1 MSVVTS
7 LQLCSPGLSCLQ
19 LLHMSVFSQ
28 SFSPCGRFLAA
39 GNNYGEIA
47 LFSLSAALSP
57 DATAQSQKPVLTF
70 TAHEGPVFAL
80 LSTDCHLLSAGH
92 GEVSAWSW
100 TELIKKVRLSGTDR
114 DRTSNLCGQRDQTT
128 GEDGSSAGVH
138 SLSLSSTRDSLF
150 VSVLRS
156 SLEIPEINA
165 MTINPRD
172 NSLVVGGGDNNV
184 HVLDL
189 EQGVFKSVLQGHSDY
204 VHCVSVR
211 EREGEILSGG
221 EDGAVRIW
229 DSRTGQT
236 VHCIEV
242 HKYEMCARPQFG
254 KWISCLTTDSD
265 WMLCGGGPSLSLWHL
280 RSLSPTS
287 TFPLSGCQR
296 QAAFYQ
302 DMVRTTHTCVA
313 FRAPFHLTC
322 GHVTRLFQIL
332 AVGEGPTV
340 SHCLL
345 GGEVKAQIPCYSQ
358 SLNTLQL
365 NTNST
370 EHRVLTV
377 GGSSDHIDVFTNLSY
392 RAFSLSF

>member
-1 MSVVTS
+1 
-7 LQLCSPGLSCLQ
+7 
-19 LLHMSVFSQ
+19 MSVFSQ

-57 DATAQSQKPVLTF
+57 DATGLSQKPVLTF
-70 TAHEGPVFAL
+70 TAHEGPVFSL
-80 LSTDCHLLSAGH
+80 LSTDCHLLSAGN
-92 GEVSAWSW
+92 GEVSAWNDTTTRFHRPSR
-100 TELIKKVRLSGTDR
+100 VD
-114 DRTSNLCGQRDQTT
+114 TSLTVCLC
-128 GEDGSSAGVH
+128 
-138 SLSLSSTRDSLF
+138 F
-150 VSVLRS
+150 RS
-156 SLEIPEINA
+156 SLEIPEINS
-165 MTINPRD
+165 MTINSRD
-172 NSLVVGGGDNNV
+172 NSLIVGGGDNNL

-189 EQGVFKSVLQGHSDY
+189 EHGVFKAVLQGHSDY
-204 VHCVSVR
+204 VHCVTMR
-211 EREGEILSGG
+211 EREAEILSGG
-221 EDGAVRIW
+221 EDGAVRMW
-229 DSRTGQT
+229 DSRTAQS
-236 VHCIEV
+236 VHCIDV
-242 HKYEMCARPQFG
+242 YKYESCARPQFG

-302 DMVRTTHTCVA
+302 DM
-313 FRAPFHLTC
+313 
-322 GHVTRLFQIL
+322 IL
-332 AVGEGPTV
+332 AVGEGPFV

-345 GGEVKAQIPCYSQ
+345 GGDVKAQIPCSPQ

-377 GGSSDHIDVFTNLSY
+377 GGSSAHIDVFTNLSY